1 MDAIYISAL
10 AVGILV
16 MLALYLSLS
25 RIFDQTD
32 RSVKKSLALFGAGV
46 GILTTLWLN
55 QHPDILEKYV
65 SEIVGAGIA
74 VVLTLLIFARK
85 SIEKK

>member
-1 MDAIYISAL
+1 MPSTYVSAL
-10 AVGILV
+10 IVGVLV
-16 MLALYLSLS
+16 MLALYLTLMRTFESGGYS
-25 RIFDQTD
+25 AR
-32 RSVKKSLALFGAGV
+32 KSLALFCAGA

-74 VVLTLLIFARK
+74 VVLALLIFARK